1 MKHFASLIILML
13 SLFLGNAN
21 AQNAQQARA
30 TLDKVAKVVGHSGGA
45 SASFTMTNATGTTSG
60 TIAIKGNKFHART
73 AQAIVWYNGKTQW
86 TYMKKNDEVN
96 VSTPTQAQ
104 QQLMNPYAFINI
116 YKSGYTASM
125 KTSGNTQQVHL
136 VAQNKNRSIQE
147 LYISV
152 DKRTCVP
159 TSVKMK
165 HGNKWSTITVK
176 NFSTTN
182 LPNSMFSF
190 NSKDY
195 PSAEVIDL
203 R

>member
-1 MKHFASLIILML
+1 MKQILSFLILAFTL
-13 SLFLGNAN
+13 SFTNVN

-30 TLDKVAKVVGHSGGA
+30 TLDKVAKVIGHSGGA
-45 SASFTMTNATGTTSG
+45 SAAFTMTNSNGTVSG
-60 TIAIKGNKFHART
+60 TIAVKGNKFNART
-73 AQAIVWYNGKTQW
+73 PQAIVWYNGNTQW

-96 VSTPTQAQ
+96 VSNPTQAQ
-104 QQLMNPYAFINI
+104 QQMMNPYAFINI
-116 YKSGYTASM
+116 YKTGYDMSM
-125 KTSGNTQQVHL
+125 KTSGNIQEIHL
-136 VAQNKNRSIQE
+136 TAQNKSRSIQE

-152 DKRTCVP
+152 NKKTHVP
-159 TSVKMK
+159 TVVKMK
-165 HGNKWSTITVK
+165 HGQKWSTITVK
-176 NFSTTN
+176 KFSTKN

>member
-45 SASFTMTNATGTTSG
+45 SASFTMSNATGTTSG

-176 NFSTTN
+176 NFSITN

>member
-1 MKHFASLIILML
+1 MKHLASLIILML

-73 AQAIVWYNGKTQW
+73 AQAIIWYNGKTQW

-125 KTSGNTQQVHL
+125 KVSGNTQKVHL
-136 VAQNKNRSIQE
+136 VAQNKSRSIQE

-152 DKRTCVP
+152 DKRTYVP

-165 HGNKWSTITVK
+165 HGNKWSSITIK
-176 NFSTTN
+176 NFSTKN
-182 LPNSMFSF
+182 LPNSMFTF

>member
-1 MKHFASLIILML
+1 ML
-13 SLFLGNAN
+13 SLFLGNVN

-73 AQAIVWYNGKTQW
+73 AQAIIWYNGKTQW

-125 KTSGNTQQVHL
+125 KVSGNTQKVHL
-136 VAQNKNRSIQE
+136 VAQNKSRSIQE

-152 DKRTCVP
+152 DKRTYVP

-165 HGNKWSTITVK
+165 HGNKWSSITIK
-176 NFSTTN
+176 NFSTKN
-182 LPNSMFSF
+182 LPNSMFTF

>member
-1 MKHFASLIILML
+1 ML

>member
-1 MKHFASLIILML
+1 ML

-73 AQAIVWYNGKTQW
+73 AQAIIWYNGKTQW

-125 KTSGNTQQVHL
+125 KVSGNTQKVHL
-136 VAQNKNRSIQE
+136 VAQNKSRSIQE

-152 DKRTCVP
+152 DKRTYVP

-165 HGNKWSTITVK
+165 HGNKWSSITIK
-176 NFSTTN
+176 NFSTKN
-182 LPNSMFSF
+182 LPNSMFTF